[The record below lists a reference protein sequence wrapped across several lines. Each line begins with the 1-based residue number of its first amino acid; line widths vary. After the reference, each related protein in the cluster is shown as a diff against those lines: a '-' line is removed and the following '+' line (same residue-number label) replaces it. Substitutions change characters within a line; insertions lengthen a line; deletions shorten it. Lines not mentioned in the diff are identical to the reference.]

1 MDKKEELRLFKD
13 KVEQVRK
20 HKLANYQE
28 KRNIADTLLMEDLEV
43 ESRVTLTYAHELLE
57 RIDLLLGILEGIGE
71 LIVKFKE
78 QEMKRNESVL
88 IVLNSI

>member
-43 ESRVTLTYAHELLE
+43 ESRVPLTYAHELLE

-78 QEMKRNESVL
+78 QEMKRNERVL
-88 IVLNSI
+88 IILNSI